1 MYLTTASVNR
11 SQPRS
16 LWELGLPWRT
26 VRHAFN
32 SSTPYEKKS
41 QINNAHLNLGLSLTS
56 EKPGSSSSKPGPR
69 ATYGQP
75 SNLMW
80 PTTTAFNNTCFAH
93 PSKNPWFGISNPSM
107 SDFSSLYMLTREGG
121 AGTPFWTEKQSPW
134 AWKRHFWFHLNV
146 FAKNAWTIR
155 RVGGNQ
161 GTV

>member
-1 MYLTTASVNR
+1 MRVRITLANR
-11 SQPRS
+11 KTCIQQQHS
-16 LWELGLPWRT
+16 LR
-26 VRHAFN
+26 
-32 SSTPYEKKS
+32 KKS
-41 QINNAHLNLGLSLTS
+41 QINNTRLYLGLSLTC
-56 EKPGSSSSKPGPR
+56 GKPGPR

-80 PTTTAFNNTCFAH
+80 PTTTSRKELSSSILNCFTAFNNTCFAH

-146 FAKNAWTIR
+146 FAKTAWTIPKSKGR
-155 RVGGNQ
+155 WKPRNSLEPSAF
-161 GTV
+161 